1 MLRPLPSSRSSQA
14 GRRARR
20 PRSALAGA
28 AVLMVGLALTGCGDD
43 DEPEAAACGPITVDP
58 LDTNQGHL
66 LPGAPTPSF
75 RSDPPTSGPHVAG
88 LIVQGEMD
96 RPVTP
101 LEQVSTLETG
111 AVIIQYESPDDRR
124 DLAPLARPEVV
135 VAPAED
141 LPAPIVATGWVR
153 SMRCDS
159 VDVDALRRF
168 IDAVGGEYEGH
179 PAETTGGG

>member
-1 MLRPLPSSRSSQA
+1 MLPPLPSPLPA
-14 GRRARR
+14 KRARR
-20 PRSALAGA
+20 VRSPRSALPL
-28 AVLMVGLALTGCGDD
+28 AVVLLSGLALTGCGDD
-43 DEPEAAACGPITVDP
+43 EEPEAAACGPITVEP
-58 LDTNQGHL
+58 LDSNQGHL

-124 DLAPLARPEVV
+124 ELAALARPEVV

-159 VDVDALRRF
+159 VDVEALRRF

-179 PAETTGGG
+179 PAEATGGG